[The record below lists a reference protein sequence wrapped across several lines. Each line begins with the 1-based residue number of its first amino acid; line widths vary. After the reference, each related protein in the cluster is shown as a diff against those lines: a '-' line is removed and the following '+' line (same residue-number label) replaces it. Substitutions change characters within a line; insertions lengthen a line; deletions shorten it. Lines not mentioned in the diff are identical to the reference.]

1 MASVCR
7 EMRSW
12 KRAGGRLICKLWIE
26 KKAENFIPIVE
37 TVRNEYCWKKGKRGE
52 FGSGSGNLKRNR
64 ERLRS
69 DEAYPFGRND
79 MWHVIQVT
87 TGKEEEM
94 RLLIEREA
102 DPDLYERCFYIKRE
116 RIWRR
121 DGQCIVHV
129 ETMFPGYLFVI
140 TDGPKDLYWK
150 LKEIPQFTKML
161 RAEDEIFL
169 SVAKDEQE
177 FLENL
182 LNGDK
187 EDIVRLSKVKL
198 NEKKEII
205 SAEGPLKHYIGN
217 IVKKKTR
224 LRYVMIDV
232 VLFGKK
238 RTVLIGIDVI

>member
-1 MASVCR
+1 
-7 EMRSW
+7 
-12 KRAGGRLICKLWIE
+12 
-26 KKAENFIPIVE
+26 
-37 TVRNEYCWKKGKRGE
+37 
-52 FGSGSGNLKRNR
+52 
-64 ERLRS
+64 
-69 DEAYPFGRND
+69 

-94 RLLIEREA
+94 RLLIEKEA
-102 DPDLYERCFYIKRE
+102 DPDLYDRCFYIKRE

-140 TDGPKDLYWK
+140 TDRPKDLYWK

-161 RAEDEIFL
+161 RTEDEVFL

-205 SAEGPLKHYIGN
+205 SAEGPLKYYMGN

-238 RTVLIGIDVI
+238 RTVLIGIDVV